1 MGGSGTVIGE
11 HRYELKFLVG
21 ADSKNALLKLCEEG
35 LDPDPYGDQG
45 VYRVSSLYFDS
56 PSYDAYWEK
65 LDGVRNR
72 AKYRLRYYGE
82 EPLESKSYFEIK
94 HRWDQTVFKER
105 VPLKAGSLE
114 TLFSDRSAIYSLHE
128 FTEELSK
135 ADQLTL
141 ERILTAA
148 ARGMLQPV
156 NIISYSRQA
165 WVGRHDNRLR
175 VTFDHLCTT
184 HEPDHPC
191 RPIEAPGTPFLPQGQ
206 MVLEVKFNS
215 RLPVWLRDAVSKVSL
230 SPIRF
235 SKYVEGLM
243 AMEDLPVRRR
253 LARREVALHSPLD
266 GKAHGQPQDDKR
278 Q

>member
-1 MGGSGTVIGE
+1 MIGE

-21 ADSKNALLKLCEEG
+21 AESKNALLKLCEEG

-114 TLFSDRSAIYSLHE
+114 TLFSDRSAIYSLRE

-175 VTFDHLCTT
+175 VTFDHL
-184 HEPDHPC
+184 C

-253 LARREVALHSPLD
+253 LARRLLRDPR
-266 GKAHGQPQDDKR
+266 PCR
-278 Q
+278 